1 MRIKIYGDG
10 ADIGVMIDQHS
21 RGDVD
26 GFTTNPTLMK
36 KSGITDYM
44 QFAKDVL
51 NEIKDVSISF
61 EVFSD
66 DIDEMYEQ
74 ALKLNALGD
83 NVWVKIPVT
92 NTKGEST
99 APLIKKLTDDGVKVN
114 VTAIFTIDQV
124 KETYNSINAET
135 PSIVSVFAGRV
146 ANAGVDPEPLM
157 KQSVDLC
164 SSKKLIEVLWASPRE
179 AFNIIQAERVG
190 CHIITV
196 TPDLIKASKTFGKDL
211 NEYSLE
217 TVEMFYNDAKESGF
231 KI

>member
-1 MRIKIYGDG
+1 MNIKIYGDG
-10 ADIGVMIDQHS
+10 ADINVMIAQYKAKE
-21 RGDVD
+21 VD

-36 KSGITDYM
+36 KSGIKDYM
-44 QFAKDVL
+44 QFARDVL
-51 NEIKDVSISF
+51 SEIKDVSISF

-66 DIDEMYEQ
+66 DIDEMYDQ
-74 ALKLNALGD
+74 AMKLNSLGQ

-92 NTKGEST
+92 NTKGQST

-114 VTAIFTIDQV
+114 VTAIFTIEQV
-124 KETYNSINAET
+124 EEVCNAINEET

-146 ANAGVDPEPLM
+146 ANAGIDPEPLM
-157 KQSVDLC
+157 KKSVELC

-179 AFNIIQAERVG
+179 AFNIIQADRVG

-196 TPDLIKASKTFGKDL
+196 TPDLVKASKTFGKDL
-211 NEYSLE
+211 LEYSLE
-217 TVEMFYNDAKESGF
+217 TVEMFYNDAEESGF